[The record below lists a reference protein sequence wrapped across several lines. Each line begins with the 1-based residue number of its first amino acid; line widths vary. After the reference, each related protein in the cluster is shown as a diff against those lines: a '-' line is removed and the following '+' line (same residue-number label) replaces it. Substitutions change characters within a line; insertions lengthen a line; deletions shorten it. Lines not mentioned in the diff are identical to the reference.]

1 MTSMTTDRRYR
12 LWQNPG
18 WGSAIVEAQLALYG
32 LPYELVTGGD
42 IYHDGAARAQ
52 VAQLNPAGQIPTLE
66 LPSGEVVTET
76 AAMTLLLAEVTGR
89 DDLVPAPG
97 ADERAAFLR
106 WLVFLVASV
115 YPAGSYADAAERL
128 VPDPAAVPEYRRR
141 VVAKRGDLWR
151 LVEAEAARR
160 GGEWVLGGRFSA
172 LDLYVAVMTH
182 WQPGPAWFA
191 AETPHLAAIAAR
203 VAARPDLAAVFARNW
218 P

>member
-1 MTSMTTDRRYR
+1 MTTDRPYR

-32 LPYELVTGGD
+32 LSYELVTGGD
-42 IYHDGAARAQ
+42 VYHDAAARAQ
-52 VAQLNPAGQIPTLE
+52 VAQLNPTGQIPTLE
-66 LPSGEVVTET
+66 LPSGEVVTES

-97 ADERAAFLR
+97 TTDRAAFLR
-106 WLVFLVASV
+106 WLVFLVAAI

-128 VPDPAAVPEYRRR
+128 VSDPEAAAAYRNR

-151 LVEAEAARR
+151 LVEAEASRR
-160 GGEWVLGGRFSA
+160 GGDWVLGERFSA
-172 LDLYVAVMTH
+172 LDVYVAVMTH

-191 AETPHLAAIAAR
+191 AETPRLAAIAAR
-203 VAARPDLAAVFARNW
+203 VAARPGLSAVFARNW